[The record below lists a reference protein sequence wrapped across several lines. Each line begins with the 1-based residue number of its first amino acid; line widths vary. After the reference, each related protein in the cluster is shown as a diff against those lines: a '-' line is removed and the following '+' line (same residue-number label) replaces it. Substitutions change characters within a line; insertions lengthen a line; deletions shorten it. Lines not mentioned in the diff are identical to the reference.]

1 MHVVVDRFIELSVV
15 EQYRRLTK
23 TERYEKNECLKYL
36 TERQWKLAKLQNFSL
51 MASETND
58 TEWQH
63 DICHEIDQLQRG

>member
-1 MHVVVDRFIELSVV
+1 MSFVADRFIELSIT

-23 TERYEKNECLKYL
+23 TERFEKKECLKL
-36 TERQWKLAKLQNFSL
+36 LEKRQWELGKLYNFSL

-63 DICHEIDQLQRG
+63 EVAKEIEKVKGE

>member
-23 TERYEKNECLKYL
+23 NERYEKNECLKYL

-58 TEWQH
+58 NEWQH
-63 DICHEIDQLQRG
+63 DICREIDQLQGR